1 MNKQTQFHEK
11 NRRFVVSKFV
21 KLSDELIDYSYINWL
36 FYCISGPPVS
46 MTWLGHRRLTIANRN
61 SAEVTV
67 ILLPTNYEQDFNM
80 DNVKIAA
87 ACRKAFMSKGV
98 EDLMLNTVCLKYLL
112 SNLASLIQLQKVNEI
127 PEDRSL
133 LASPFMKS
141 LVALSEVFSLDKVFE
156 TSEVLAHDSKTGK
169 TTYVRLCRHHF
180 KFV

>member
-1 MNKQTQFHEK
+1 
-11 NRRFVVSKFV
+11 
-21 KLSDELIDYSYINWL
+21 
-36 FYCISGPPVS
+36 

-169 TTYVRLCRHHF
+169 TTLDCLGIISNLF
-180 KFV
+180 KGAAK